1 MWTNETRR
9 RHDRRHLRYGSD
21 LTDEEWEF
29 LAPHLPAVAATG
41 RPRAWPMREMLNA
54 LFYVLRSGCPWRM
67 LPEHFPPHQTAY
79 RWFVRFRDSGLW
91 ESLNHLLV
99 MLDRERAGREASPSA
114 AILDSQSVK
123 TTESGGPCGYDAG
136 KKVKGR
142 KRHALVD
149 TDGRALVLQIHPA
162 DVQDR
167 DGAKPLLKASRRS
180 FPFIELAFADSAYS
194 GERLAE
200 AAKPILVEVV
210 RKLEGQGRVRR
221 AAASLG
227 RGPPYDVGKII
238 AFEWSSLVDRTVGK
252 GRPCRLKLEGH
263 GGPNQIVA
271 ADFYSNPSL
280 MCVRRRGGT
289 PEADGGGHGPA
300 HGSSSVARARF
311 VRGYQVQPTTSDR
324 SLRPPH
330 ADAAPQRA
338 RDESGRAEIAGVENN
353 EEIGE

>member
-29 LAPHLPAVAATG
+29 LAPHLPAGAATG

-67 LPEHFPPHQTAY
+67 LPKHFPPHQTAY

-180 FPFIELAFADSAYS
+180 FPFIERAFADSAYS

-210 RKLEGQGRVRR
+210 RKLEGQVGFAVLPRRWVVERFFAWLNRNRRLAKDFEASVESATAFLYAASVMLLVRR
-221 AAASLG
+221 L
-227 RGPPYDVGKII
+227 
-238 AFEWSSLVDRTVGK
+238 
-252 GRPCRLKLEGH
+252 
-263 GGPNQIVA
+263 
-271 ADFYSNPSL
+271 
-280 MCVRRRGGT
+280 
-289 PEADGGGHGPA
+289 
-300 HGSSSVARARF
+300 ARA
-311 VRGYQVQPTTSDR
+311 
-324 SLRPPH
+324 
-330 ADAAPQRA
+330 A
-338 RDESGRAEIAGVENN
+338 
-353 EEIGE
+353 